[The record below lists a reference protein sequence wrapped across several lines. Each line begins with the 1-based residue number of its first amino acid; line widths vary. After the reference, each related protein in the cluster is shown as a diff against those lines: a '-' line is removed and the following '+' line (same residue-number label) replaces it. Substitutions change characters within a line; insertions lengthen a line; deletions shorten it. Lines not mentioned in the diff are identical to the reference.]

1 MLTHVLEEYI
11 QYLQIE
17 RGLSDNT
24 LTAYKRDLTQ
34 YQEFIK
40 EINLRDWEAVERHH
54 IIQFLALLK
63 GENKSPATISRMISS
78 IRSFHQFM
86 LNDQVVRTD
95 VSLHIEMPKQG
106 RSLPD
111 VLSVE
116 EIEQLLSIEGEEPLK
131 VRNKAML
138 ELLYATGLRV
148 SELIE
153 LDMNDVHLTM
163 GFVRCIG
170 KGNKERIVPIGML
183 AIEAMLEYIEY
194 ARPILVKRNQNETRF
209 FVNHHGRPLSRQG
222 FWKLLKKLAL
232 EAGLTKSITPHT
244 LRHSFATHLLEN
256 GADLRSVQEMLGHAD
271 ISTTQI
277 YTHVSRTRLADT
289 YQQFHPRAKSTE
301 GESQ

>member
-1 MLTHVLEEYI
+1 MLKQVLEEYI

-34 YQEFIK
+34 YKQFIT
-40 EINLRDWEAVERHH
+40 EINLADWEAVERHH
-54 IIQFLALLK
+54 IIHFLGLLK

-86 LNDQVVRTD
+86 LNDQVVTTD

-116 EIEQLLSIEGEEPLK
+116 EIDQLLSIEGEEPLN

-153 LDMNDVHLTM
+153 LEMNDVHLTM

-170 KGNKERIVPIGML
+170 KGNKERIVPIGGI
-183 AIEAMLEYIEY
+183 AIEAMMEYIEY
-194 ARPILVKRNQNETRF
+194 ARPILVKRNQTETRF

-222 FWKLLKKLAL
+222 FWKLLKKLGL

-289 YQQFHPRAKSTE
+289 YQQFHPRARSTE

>member
-17 RGLSDNT
+17 RGVSDNT

-170 KGNKERIVPIGML
+170 KGNKERIVPI
-183 AIEAMLEYIEY
+183 
-194 ARPILVKRNQNETRF
+194 
-209 FVNHHGRPLSRQG
+209 
-222 FWKLLKKLAL
+222 
-232 EAGLTKSITPHT
+232 
-244 LRHSFATHLLEN
+244 
-256 GADLRSVQEMLGHAD
+256 
-271 ISTTQI
+271 
-277 YTHVSRTRLADT
+277 
-289 YQQFHPRAKSTE
+289 
-301 GESQ
+301 